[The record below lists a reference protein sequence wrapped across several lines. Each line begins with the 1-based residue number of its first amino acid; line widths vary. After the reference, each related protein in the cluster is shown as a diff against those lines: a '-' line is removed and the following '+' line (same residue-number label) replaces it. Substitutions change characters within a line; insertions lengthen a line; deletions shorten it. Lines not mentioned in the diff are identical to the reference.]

1 MQTISQAMKTISILS
16 AAIILLLLAHLIY
29 KFEFKYD
36 RWDEIIKTHQRVSD
50 SLRTEIESIVIN
62 VQKKD
67 SLLLGYMSS
76 LDLTL
81 ETLKKEAI
89 RNGIAFSE
97 NLALQDSIRLR
108 YCEEMTKLG
117 SDFTPSNCK

>member
-1 MQTISQAMKTISILS
+1 MKTITILS

-50 SLRTEIESIVIN
+50 SLRTEVESIVIN

-81 ETLKKEAI
+81 EALKKEAI
-89 RNGIAFSE
+89 KNGIAFSE
-97 NLALQDSIRLR
+97 NLALQDSIRLK
-108 YCEEMTKLG
+108 YCEEMAKLG
-117 SDFTPSNCK
+117 TDFTPSNCK